1 MSRPGTMP
9 EGEAAAVWDVI
20 VVGGGSAG
28 LSAALM
34 LGRSRRRVLVVDSG
48 RPRSRAAAHMH
59 GVLGRDHTSPADLL
73 SAGRAEL
80 TRYDVATR
88 SGEVADAA
96 VLEADAAA
104 ARGLDG
110 IAFEVVLDSGER
122 LVARRVLVATGLV
135 DELPEIPGLSEQW
148 GRGVVLCPYCDG
160 WEVRDRRI
168 AVIASSAENAHQ
180 AQLMRQL
187 SEHVTFCTQGV
198 VLPPATRDALDA
210 RGIAI
215 EERPVVEV
223 LSGDDDALRGI
234 RFEDG
239 DELAAQAV
247 FVAPRTVANDEV
259 LVGLGARSMR
269 QGGARRVLIDEEGR
283 TSVRGVYAAGNVTGP
298 RSSVPWTMAT
308 GSIAGTSINA
318 DLVDEDVTLA
328 VSRRRR

>member
-1 MSRPGTMP
+1 M
-9 EGEAAAVWDVI
+9 
-20 VVGGGSAG
+20 
-28 LSAALM
+28 
-34 LGRSRRRVLVVDSG
+34 
-48 RPRSRAAAHMH
+48 
-59 GVLGRDHTSPADLL
+59 
-73 SAGRAEL
+73 
-80 TRYDVATR
+80 
-88 SGEVADAA
+88 
-96 VLEADAAA
+96 
-104 ARGLDG
+104 
-110 IAFEVVLDSGER
+110 
-122 LVARRVLVATGLV
+122 
-135 DELPEIPGLSEQW
+135 
-148 GRGVVLCPYCDG
+148 
-160 WEVRDRRI
+160 
-168 AVIASSAENAHQ
+168 
-180 AQLMRQL
+180 
-187 SEHVTFCTQGV
+187 
-198 VLPPATRDALDA
+198 
-210 RGIAI
+210 
-215 EERPVVEV
+215 